1 MSASPMIIAVWIR
14 AAAPGCRAM
23 ASTAPAVAR
32 PWPSPQRPD
41 ARPIPMPAA
50 ITANGPTQPPV
61 PPSAA
66 NAIPGTDR
74 TAHVISVRIS
84 EGRTTQPPCELCDR
98 LVMLRFL
105 DGAGD
110 IEHGQHAEDEGLQE
124 RDQ

>member
-1 MSASPMIIAVWIR
+1 MIIAVWMR

-41 ARPIPMPAA
+41 AMPIPMPAA

-66 NAIPGTDR
+66 NASPGTER
-74 TAHVISVRIS
+74 TDHVISVNIS
-84 EGRTTQPPCELCDR
+84 ERRTTLPPS
-98 LVMLRFL
+98 
-105 DGAGD
+105 
-110 IEHGQHAEDEGLQE
+110 
-124 RDQ
+124 